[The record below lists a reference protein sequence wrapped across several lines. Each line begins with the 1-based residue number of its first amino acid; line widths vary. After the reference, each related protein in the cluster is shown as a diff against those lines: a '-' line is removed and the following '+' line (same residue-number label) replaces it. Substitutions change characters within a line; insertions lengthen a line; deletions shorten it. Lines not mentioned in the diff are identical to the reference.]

1 MTLRHRLTRQAA
13 WAIVALVLGF
23 GALSWAVTAAHLYAV
38 SRAQALVAAEALAD
52 RHAAQVPRYRYRGDP
67 AVWLRVGAASA
78 RSPNAAGAMPPR
90 PGFHH
95 LLGRRPALV
104 VTARQGSRVAVVSW
118 PLAAD
123 LDVMRDLLL
132 VLALVGVLSG
142 AVAWWLARWATG
154 RMLVPVDRMTRA
166 VEAMVS
172 GSAVAALPEWPDH
185 GTGASDEFNHLS
197 RVFNKLLAALSAQ
210 AEREREMLREVAH
223 EIRTPLQ
230 VLRGNLDVMSE
241 AADAGSEGVAL
252 RQESLDQSRQVIDRL
267 ARVVGDVLTVERMRG
282 GRAETGE
289 RVSLPAVVLQ
299 AAPDA
304 TALAPSLELAVGD
317 LPAAVVRATP
327 WTVERALWAV
337 LDNALKYTP
346 AGGRV
351 TLTVVEGA
359 ARAGIRVDDTGPGI
373 PPEEQG
379 RVFDRFYRGQAG
391 RHLPGSGLGLAM
403 ARALVQ
409 YDGGTVEIQS
419 EVGKGTTATLWW
431 PLWRDGGGGPEAGAE
446 GRDPAGPRS

>member
-38 SRAQALVAAEALAD
+38 SRAQALVAA
-52 RHAAQVPRYRYRGDP
+52 AAVAAPRPSVQVPRYRFAGDP
-67 AVWLRVGAASA
+67 AVWLQVGAASA
-78 RSPNAAGAMPPR
+78 KSPNAAAAVPPR

-104 VTARQGSRVAVVSW
+104 VSAQNDGRVAVVSW

-132 VLALVGVLSG
+132 VLALLGVVSG
-142 AVAWWLARWATG
+142 GVAWWLARWATG

-172 GSAVAALPEWPDH
+172 GSPVAPLPELPDQSP
-185 GTGASDEFNHLS
+185 GASDEFNHLS

-230 VLRGNLDVMSE
+230 VLRGNLDVMAE
-241 AADAGSEGVAL
+241 AGDPSTQDGLAV

-289 RVSLPAVVLQ
+289 RVSLPAVVQQ

-304 TALAPSLELAVGD
+304 AALAPSLEILVGD
-317 LPAAVVRATP
+317 LPDALVRATP
-327 WTVERALWAV
+327 WTVERALWTV

-351 TLTVVEGA
+351 TLTVVAEPT
-359 ARAGIRVDDTGPGI
+359 RAGIRVADTGPGI
-373 PPEEQG
+373 PSDELG
-379 RVFDRFYRGQAG
+379 RVFDRFYRGQAA
-391 RHLPGSGLGLAM
+391 RHQPGSGLGLAM
-403 ARALVQ
+403 ARALVE
-409 YDGGTVEIQS
+409 YDGGAAALQS
-419 EVGKGTTATLWW
+419 ELGQGTAATLWW
-431 PLWRDGGGGPEAGAE
+431 PRWTDEDAAL
-446 GRDPAGPRS
+446 